1 MNRTL
6 VARFLV
12 DRPIRPGMVRAILDT
27 LTAQGGTY
35 VPHLVQRSPG
45 EGVRR
50 ITGARP
56 ARLLEEVGEG
66 GTRTTFMRV
75 AEARPQPVL
84 TFSVSRNPRAR
95 PTEVALG
102 VPSTAIDSSEEIDRL
117 LGVCKG
123 LYLFLE
129 SFLGGVGLAIPA
141 PGGRAGPLDKPAG
154 DRDARPFLRWANFF
168 GPELVSTIGVAR
180 LLTSVAFI
188 VEILPD
194 GGIMLVTHPAP
205 SLAESPEGQAMR
217 LDIERGFGTDWISSA
232 GRLLVNTAEI
242 VSVSGV
248 PGGRSHRK
256 TTS

>member
-1 MNRTL
+1 MERTL
-6 VARFLV
+6 VARFFV
-12 DRPIRPGMVRAILDT
+12 DRPIRAGMVRAILDT

-35 VPHLVQRSPG
+35 VPHLVRRSPG
-45 EGVRR
+45 DSVRR

-75 AEARPQPVL
+75 AEERPQPVL
-84 TFSVSRNPRAR
+84 TFSVSRNPRVR

-129 SFLGGVGLAIPA
+129 SFWGVAGLAA
-141 PGGRAGPLDKPAG
+141 PVVGIRGGPSAKNSGESGGRPVVH
-154 DRDARPFLRWANFF
+154 WANFF
-168 GPELVSTIGVAR
+168 GPELVSTIGIAR

-194 GGIMLVTHPAP
+194 GGVMLITHPAP
-205 SLAESPEGQAMR
+205 SLAEAPEGLAMR
-217 LDIERGFGTDWISSA
+217 LELERGFGPDSTAGLARLPVRLEEATSA
-232 GRLLVNTAEI
+232 AGA
-242 VSVSGV
+242 SGARG
-248 PGGRSHRK
+248 PRK

>member
-1 MNRTL
+1 MTRTL

-27 LTAQGGTY
+27 LTAQGGSY
-35 VPHLVQRSPG
+35 VPHLVRRSPG
-45 EGVRR
+45 ESVRR

-102 VPSTAIDSSEEIDRL
+102 VPSTAIDSGEEIDRL

-129 SFLGGVGLAIPA
+129 SFWGGVGLV
-141 PGGRAGPLDKPAG
+141 PLEKPAG
-154 DRDARPFLRWANFF
+154 DRDARPLLHWANFF

-205 SLAESPEGQAMR
+205 SLAESPEGVSMR
-217 LDIERGFGTDWISSA
+217 LDIERGFGPDWISGP
-232 GRLLVNTAEI
+232 GRLLFSTTGT